1 MIAEN
6 LLSTAIV
13 PLRTSDTGEDA
24 LGMMSDFYIRHL
36 PIVNNKQ
43 LLGLL
48 AENDILEHD
57 VQEAVGSYSLS
68 LPRPVVR
75 HNDHIYE
82 VLRLM
87 SQYELS
93 VVPVVDFDD
102 VYVGLIT
109 QDELLQYF
117 ANMGSFMEQGTI
129 IVLEMGRHDYS
140 MAEIARIAE
149 SEGVSILSSFITS
162 DRHSTRL
169 QVTLK
174 VDATFIQ
181 GLVAT
186 FERFNYEVKAS
197 FNESDYLDSLQER
210 YDSLIS
216 YLNV

>member
-43 LLGLL
+43 LLGVI
-48 AENDILEHD
+48 AEDDILEYD
-57 VQEAVGSYSLS
+57 VLDAVGSYSLS

-87 SQYELS
+87 AQYELS
-93 VVPVVDFDD
+93 VVPVVDFED
-102 VYVGLIT
+102 VYIGLIT
-109 QDELLQYF
+109 QEDLLQYF
-117 ANMGSFMEQGTI
+117 ASMGSFTEQGTI

-149 SEGVSILSSFITS
+149 SEGILILSSFITS
-162 DRHSTRL
+162 DQHSTRI

-174 VDATFIQ
+174 VDAAFVQ
-181 GLVAT
+181 GLIAS

-197 FNESDYLDSLQER
+197 FNESDYLDTLQER
-210 YDSLIS
+210 YDSLMS